1 MTSVVALCPVTGGIN
16 LITSH
21 AELRQLGLI
30 PGSFT
35 ILSVDRMEEIR
46 LALENNRGTLPD
58 PRGGGGVANSADLI
72 ARAGVSCG
80 IMGVGGDDTFGRA
93 YVSNCERDSL
103 EFLSELEDGAVTG
116 YDFYLVDEDGVRTI
130 ILTHGA
136 NALLSPARIDI
147 GAVQGAEL
155 LLLDGSALS
164 FGPESEAAVSHCA
177 KIAEQAGVPFVLT
190 LASAGIVNSF
200 RSFYETFAP
209 KAQMVAGN
217 LEQTAVLLGLKPE
230 ASLDEVRIEL
240 AKTAIDAIVTLDA
253 DGAFARFGDET
264 FLLPTQAI
272 EAVDS
277 TGAGDAFL
285 GAFLVAKKKGLAVRQ
300 ALAVGNVVS
309 GEVIQYDSARL
320 PISVDVPELMQEAI
334 RIAESFDDPELLF
347 AKYRP
352 FIRRVDFR
360 SGV

>member
-1 MTSVVALCPVTGGIN
+1 
-16 LITSH
+16 
-21 AELRQLGLI
+21 
-30 PGSFT
+30 
-35 ILSVDRMEEIR
+35 MEEIR
-46 LALENNRGTLPD
+46 LALENSRGTLPD
-58 PRGGGGVANSADLI
+58 PRSGGSVANTADLL

-80 IMGVGGDDTFGRA
+80 MMGVGGDDTFGRA
-93 YVSNCERDSL
+93 FVSNCERASL

-116 YDFYLVDEDGVRTI
+116 YDFYFFGDDGARTI
-130 ILTHGA
+130 VLTHGA
-136 NALLSPARIDI
+136 NSLLSPTRIDL
-147 GAVQGAEL
+147 GAVQGSEL

-164 FGPESEAAVSHCA
+164 FGPESEAAMARCA
-177 KIAEQAGVPFVLT
+177 QAAEEAGVPFVLT
-190 LASAGIVNSF
+190 LASTKIVDGY
-200 RSFYETFAP
+200 RAFYDTFGP
-209 KAQMVAGN
+209 KAQMVVGN
-217 LEQTAVLLGLKPE
+217 LEQAAELVGVEPE

-240 AKTAIDAIVTLDA
+240 AKTPIDAVVTLDA
-253 DGAFARFGDET
+253 DGAFARFGDEE
-264 FLLPTQAI
+264 FLLPTQKI

-285 GAFLVAKKKGLAVRQ
+285 AAFLVARKKGLSVRK

-309 GEVIQYDSARL
+309 GEVIQYEGARL
-320 PISVDVPELMQEAI
+320 PISLDVPRLMQEAI